1 MYDRLVKI
9 KRTKFYFIETIIM
22 VAMLLATNVFFLT
35 SQPAFENI
43 NPNPYWIVVLAIAA
57 RYGRHGALF
66 SSVIVSTVFIVHYAF
81 FYGVGYFYDNP
92 WVLLH
97 PFLFIQVGFIIGEVK
112 TTFILREDYLTTRV
126 EELENQNDKLSKE
139 NDIVKAAHKELT
151 IDIATSQDTITML
164 NEISKKL
171 KSIDINDI
179 YRGVLESFR
188 DYLGAEECSF
198 YELQGNLL
206 VLKNSIGWKLYYRR
220 PQSYE
225 VGRGLIGLAA
235 ELKES
240 LSIKDVVLGKRKFDP
255 EQTKV
260 LGDSSL
266 AVPVLGLEKKVYG
279 VASIEKIPL
288 LKLTDSTIQ
297 AAKITCE
304 LAASSL
310 NNAVTFQRMKD
321 KQIKEEDRDLYK
333 YHYFLSRLEEEFTR
347 ALNYMLPLSIVAF
360 KWPKLSTIQDE
371 RSVAIIDS
379 IISLLKSSLR
389 SFDVLANGPIAE
401 VPLLLLLATTSGMQA
416 NKLKEKIISQIRE
429 YKLEHM
435 LSEQPLEETIE
446 ISDFKPNTVH
456 AATDMLKA
464 IGL

>member
-9 KRTKFYFIETIIM
+9 QRTKLYFIETVIMIM
-22 VAMLLATNVFFLT
+22 VLFGTNLLFLPDK
-35 SQPAFENI
+35 PAFEGI

-57 RYGRHGALF
+57 RYGRHGAIF
-66 SSVIVSTVFIVHYAF
+66 SSVATSLIFIAHYAYFYGFGF
-81 FYGVGYFYDNP
+81 FYDTP
-92 WVLLH
+92 WILLH

-112 TTFILREDYLTTRV
+112 TTFILREDYLTNRV
-126 EELENQNDKLSKE
+126 EELENQNDKLKKE
-139 NDIVKAAHKELT
+139 NEIVKAAHKELT

-164 NEISKKL
+164 NDISKKL
-171 KSIDINDI
+171 KSIDINEI
-179 YRGVLESFR
+179 YTGVLESFR

-206 VLKNSIGWKLYYRR
+206 ILKHSIGWKLYYRR

-225 VGRGLIGLAA
+225 VGIGLLGLAA
-235 ELKES
+235 QLKET
-240 LSIKDVVLGKRKFDP
+240 LSIKDVVLHKRKFDV
-255 EQTKV
+255 EQTKIMA
-260 LGDSSL
+260 DSAL
-266 AVPVLGLEKKVYG
+266 AVPVLGLEKRVYG

-310 NNAVTFQRMKD
+310 NNALTFQRMKE
-321 KQIKEEDRDLYK
+321 KQIKEEGRDLYK
-333 YHYFLSRLEEEFTR
+333 YHYFLSRLDEEFTR
-347 ALNYMLPLSIVAF
+347 SLNYMLPLSIMAF
-360 KWPKLSTIQDE
+360 KWPKLGKIKDE
-371 RSVAIIDS
+371 RYAAIIDS

-389 SFDVLANGPIAE
+389 SFDVLATGPIAD

-416 NKLKEKIISQIRE
+416 NKLKEKIINQIKD
-429 YKLEHM
+429 YKLENM
-435 LSEQPLEETIE
+435 LAEQPLEQTIE
-446 ISDFKPNTVH
+446 ISDFKPNIIH
-456 AATDMLKA
+456 NSIDMLKV